1 MQRELEEASMEM
13 DVVKTAE
20 LVAEMAHRGQVD
32 KSGVPYIE
40 HPRMVASYVTTPEE
54 KAVGFLHDTLEDT
67 YLTEEDLRPVFGD
80 VITDAVVAMTHLI
93 YEDYFTYIERVSKN
107 SIARKV
113 KLADLTHNMDSSRLI
128 MVTQHDR
135 DRLEKYKR
143 AYAYLSE
150 LEK

>member
-1 MQRELEEASMEM
+1 MDM

-20 LVAEMAHRGQVD
+20 LVATIAHRGQVD

-67 YLTEEDLRPVFGD
+67 FLTEADLRPVFGD

-107 SIARKV
+107 PIAIRV
-113 KLADLTHNMDSSRLI
+113 KLADLTHNMDASRLI
-128 MVTQHDR
+128 LVTQHDR
-135 DRLEKYKR
+135 DRIEKYKR

-150 LEK
+150 VIKQTEE

>member
-1 MQRELEEASMEM
+1 
-13 DVVKTAE
+13 
-20 LVAEMAHRGQVD
+20 
-32 KSGVPYIE
+32 
-40 HPRMVASYVTTPEE
+40 MVASYVTMPEE

>member
-1 MQRELEEASMEM
+1 MEM

-20 LVAEMAHRGQVD
+20 LVATMAHRGQVD

-40 HPRMVASYVTTPEE
+40 HPRTVASYVKTPEE

-67 YLTEEDLRPVFGD
+67 FLTESDLRPVFGD
-80 VITDAVVAMTHLI
+80 IITDAVVALTHLL

-107 SIARKV
+107 PIATRV
-113 KLADLTHNMDSSRLI
+113 KLADLTHNMDADRLI
-128 MVTQHDR
+128 LVTQHDR
-135 DRLEKYKR
+135 DRMEKYKR

-150 LEK
+150 ISAKNEDLS